1 MHEVV
6 DEKRSPSKKP
16 FIFYAIIALLI
27 IMLLNALV
35 FPSMLQRSVIE
46 VGYDQFLEMI
56 DSGEVKEVSYD
67 EYSGQFVFIAGEEK
81 KEQIYKT
88 GIWPEDGATAAA
100 AAAGTRRHSIF
111 CRHPDTGESAYILY
125 FNVDFADSVL
135 LYHRGGILPLD
146 EKEDEGSVAGRPGQY
161 HVLRKI
167 RCENLCGRR
176 ENRGEIRQRCRTG

>member
-67 EYSGQFVFIAGEEK
+67 EYSGQFVFI
-81 KEQIYKT
+81 
-88 GIWPEDGATAAA
+88 
-100 AAAGTRRHSIF
+100 
-111 CRHPDTGESAYILY
+111 
-125 FNVDFADSVL
+125 
-135 LYHRGGILPLD
+135 
-146 EKEDEGSVAGRPGQY
+146 
-161 HVLRKI
+161 
-167 RCENLCGRR
+167 GRR
-176 ENRGEIRQRCRTG
+176 MASGCCSSCWNTTTFNFLPPSRHRRIRLHPLF

>member
-67 EYSGQFVFIAGEEK
+67 ESSGPVSYTHLARFVRQDLSG
-81 KEQIYKT
+81 
-88 GIWPEDGATAAA
+88 
-100 AAAGTRRHSIF
+100 RH
-111 CRHPDTGESAYILY
+111 H
-125 FNVDFADSVL
+125 
-135 LYHRGGILPLD
+135 
-146 EKEDEGSVAGRPGQY
+146 GSS
-161 HVLRKI
+161 
-167 RCENLCGRR
+167 
-176 ENRGEIRQRCRTG
+176 